1 MSAAASLVSR
11 RPLRVAV
18 IGAGPVGLAAALHLR
33 ASGLPVALQVFDAAA
48 DAQAA
53 LADPRVLA
61 LSAASRQ
68 WLAQIGGWPDAAATA
83 IIRIHVSQHATG
95 LAALPSTVLDAADAG
110 DAALPALGYTVRYG
124 ALLQALRAGAD
135 RAGLAVQHGVAVRAE
150 SEGGAVR
157 LRGEGGADLGTADLA
172 LLAEGGAFH
181 TQPARPLRRDYGQ
194 TALIGRAV
202 MAQPHAGWA
211 FERFTAGGPIA
222 LLPHDGA
229 DAPPG
234 RSHALVWCAPP
245 EHARAIRALPADQQR
260 QRLQAL
266 LPPRAG
272 RVHEVRLHADFA
284 LGLNALAGNVRGRV
298 VHLGNAAQT
307 LHPVAGQGLNLGL
320 RDAAALV
327 EALRAVAAQ
336 PAAVEAALRRYAAA
350 RWPDRAALLLFT
362 DALALGFAWRAPG
375 LSALRAAAL
384 AGLQALP
391 PLRAAL
397 AQRMVWGWRG

>member
-1 MSAAASLVSR
+1 MNAAPAAPAFR

-33 ASGLPVALQVFDAAA
+33 ASQLPVELQVFDAAI

-61 LSAASRQ
+61 LSEASRQ

-83 IIRIHVSQHATG
+83 ITRIHVSQHAAG
-95 LAALPSTVLDAADAG
+95 LAALPSTVLDAADV
-110 DAALPALGYTVRYG
+110 ALPALGHTVRYG
-124 ALLQALRAGAD
+124 ALLQALRAAAE
-135 RAGLAVQHGVAVRAE
+135 RAGVAVRHGVAVRAE
-150 SEGGAVR
+150 NEGSAVR
-157 LRGEGGADLGTADLA
+157 LRGDDGTDFGVADLA

-222 LLPHDGA
+222 LLPHDAA

-234 RSHALVWCAPP
+234 RSHALVWCVAP
-245 EHARAIRALPADQQR
+245 EQAQAIRALPADEQR
-260 QRLQAL
+260 HRLQAL
-266 LPPRAG
+266 LPPRVG
-272 RVHEVRLHADFA
+272 RVQEVRLHADFP
-284 LGLNALAGNVRGRV
+284 LGLNALTGNVRGRL

-327 EALRAVAAQ
+327 EALRAAAAQ
-336 PAAVEAALRRYAAA
+336 PAAVQAALRRYAAA

-375 LSALRAAAL
+375 LAALRAAAL

-391 PLRAAL
+391 PLRL
-397 AQRMVWGWRG
+397 GLMQRMVWGWRG

>member
-1 MSAAASLVSR
+1 MSAAPAACVAR
-11 RPLRVAV
+11 RALRVAV

-33 ASGLPVALQVFDAAA
+33 ASDLPVELQVFDAAA
-48 DAQAA
+48 DARAA
-53 LADPRVLA
+53 QADPRVLA

-83 IIRIHVSQHATG
+83 ITRIHVSQHAAG
-95 LAALPSTVLDAADAG
+95 LAALPSTVLAAA
-110 DAALPALGYTVRYG
+110 DAALPALGYTLRYG
-124 ALLQALRAGAD
+124 VLLQALRAAAD
-135 RAGLAVQHGVAVRAE
+135 RAGIAVQHGVAVRAE
-150 SEGGAVR
+150 NQGGWVR
-157 LRGEGGADLGTADLA
+157 LRDAGGADLGAADLA

-234 RSHALVWCAPP
+234 RSHALVWCVPP
-245 EHARAIRALPADQQR
+245 AQAQALRARPADEQL

-272 RVHEVRLHADFA
+272 RVHEVRLHADFP
-284 LGLNALAGNVRGRV
+284 LGMNALAGNVRGRV

-336 PAAVEAALRRYAAA
+336 PTAVETALQCYGAA
-350 RWPDRAALLLFT
+350 RWPDRAGLLLFT

-375 LSALRAAAL
+375 LAALRAAAL

-391 PLRAAL
+391 PLRLAL
-397 AQRMVWGWRG
+397 TQRMVWGWRG